1 MFIKIL
7 KNFIKI
13 FLLSLFAV
21 WLSENYGIVHIT
33 WLGYKI
39 ETSLLVF
46 AILIYLFLI
55 ILKLLF
61 SVPKI
66 FKRKKNFPNFF
77 SHTLTNK

>member
-39 ETSLLVF
+39 ETSLLIFV
-46 AILIYLFLI
+46 ILIYLFLI

-61 SVPKI
+61 YVPKI
-66 FKRKKNFPNFF
+66 FKRKKKL
-77 SHTLTNK
+77 S

>member
-66 FKRKKNFPNFF
+66 FKRKKKL
-77 SHTLTNK
+77 S

>member
-39 ETSLLVF
+39 ETSLLIFV
-46 AILIYLFLI
+46 ILIYLFLI

-66 FKRKKNFPNFF
+66 FKRKKKL
-77 SHTLTNK
+77 S